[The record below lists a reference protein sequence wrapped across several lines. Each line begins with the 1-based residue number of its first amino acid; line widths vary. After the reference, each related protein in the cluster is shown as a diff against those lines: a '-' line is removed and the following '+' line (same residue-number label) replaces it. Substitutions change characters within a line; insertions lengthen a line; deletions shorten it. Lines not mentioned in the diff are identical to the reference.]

1 MYKGSKSYRIGPGSV
16 KDGVSIGGLSIRE
29 IRFRSAGLVPVGAAP
44 YNEALFRRA
53 HPMRTS
59 RFPLQTLK
67 ETPADAEVAS
77 HRLMLR
83 AGMIRKLAAG
93 LYTWL
98 PLGLRV
104 LRKVERI
111 VREEMDRAGALEV
124 LMPAVQPA
132 ELWQESGR
140 WEQYG
145 PELLRIKDRHQ
156 REFCFGP
163 THEEIITDLARRE
176 LRSYKQ
182 LPVNFYQIQTKF
194 RDEIRPR
201 FGVMRA
207 REFLMK
213 DAYSFHLDRDSLAE
227 TYQIM
232 HATYSRIFQRCGL
245 DFRPVQADTGA
256 IGGRA
261 SHEFHVLADAGEDA
275 IAFSTVSDYA
285 ANIELA
291 EALPLAA
298 SLPAPTQDKRL
309 IATPQARTIQELVD
323 QFDQP
328 IAHTVKTL
336 VVAAAEG
343 TGARL
348 VALLVRGDH
357 ELNLVKA
364 EKLPQ
369 VAVPLRMA
377 TEEEIRATLGAGP
390 GSLGPLGLTIP
401 CVVDR
406 TVAVTADFSAG
417 ANQDGLHWFGLNWGR
432 DLPLPEVADLRSV
445 VEGDPSPDGQGQ
457 ITIARG
463 IEVGHIFQLGQKYS
477 EALKAT
483 VLDEGGR
490 ALTLE
495 MGCYGIG
502 VSRVVAAAIEQHHDE
517 RGIIWPA
524 PIAPFQV
531 ALLPM
536 KLAKSYRVRE
546 ATEALYQE
554 LTAAGIEVLLD
565 DRDERPGF
573 MFADM
578 ELIGI
583 PHRLVVGD
591 KGLDQGLLEYKGR
604 RDTELT
610 LVPIAEVLAFLRE
623 RLPMATA

>member
-1 MYKGSKSYRIGPGSV
+1 
-16 KDGVSIGGLSIRE
+16 
-29 IRFRSAGLVPVGAAP
+29 
-44 YNEALFRRA
+44 
-53 HPMRTS
+53 MRTS
-59 RFPLQTLK
+59 RFPLHTLK
-67 ETPADAEVAS
+67 ETPADAEVVS

-104 LRKVERI
+104 LRKVEHI

-124 LMPAVQPA
+124 LMPAIQPA

-145 PELLRIKDRHQ
+145 PELLRLRDRHQ
-156 REFCFGP
+156 RDFCFGP

-227 TYQIM
+227 TYQVM

-261 SHEFHVLADAGEDA
+261 SHEFHVLAASGEDA
-275 IAFSTVSDYA
+275 IAFSTGSDYA

-291 EALPLAA
+291 EALPLADRP
-298 SLPAPTQDKRL
+298 PAPTQEKRL
-309 IATPQARTIQELVD
+309 VATPHARTIQELVD
-323 QFDQP
+323 QFAQP

-343 TGARL
+343 SGARL

-357 ELNLVKA
+357 ELNPVKA

-369 VAVPLRMA
+369 VAVPLRLA
-377 TEEEIRATLGAGP
+377 TEEEIRAAIGAGP

-417 ANQDGLHWFGLNWGR
+417 ANQDGKHWFGLNWGR
-432 DLPLPEVADLRSV
+432 DLPLPEVADLRNV
-445 VEGDPSPDGQGQ
+445 VEGDPSPDGRGQ
-457 ITIARG
+457 LTIARG
-463 IEVGHIFQLGQKYS
+463 IEVGHIFQLGHKYS
-477 EALKAT
+477 EAMKAR
-483 VLDEGGR
+483 VLDEAGR

-517 RGIIWPA
+517 RGIIWPE

-531 ALLPM
+531 ALVPM

-546 ATEALYQE
+546 ATEALYRE

-591 KGLDQGLLEYKGR
+591 KGLDTGLLEYKGR
-604 RDTELT
+604 RDAELT
-610 LVPIAEVLAFLRE
+610 HVPIADILPFLQE
-623 RLPMATA
+623 RLQVDPAWPAA